1 MPIDP
6 TAVASALTGHDW
18 QRAAALLLPLLAWAL
33 RRYAAPTTWAHRPAG
48 AAAISL
54 GLALV
59 AAFAPVLDS
68 HALTRQSA
76 ISAGTVALLSLAA
89 VANPTQAAIKAAP
102 TLAGIVVFLAC
113 GVASAGERAPVSDR
127 ELSLIWLIAAA
138 GGVGY
143 FIGSWRGWVA
153 RQRLIER
160 SQDDLAAKFQREID
174 ALRDQALTEMATAD
188 LAIRAR
194 WRDRAQRTVGS
205 MIAAVVFLGAAV
217 AHAST
222 PPATPTIAPS
232 GPVVTLPADPPATV
246 AKAPT
251 IDPTATAAALASLEK
266 SLGISPSALTL
277 PPSFLDSTGGKVLI
291 GVLAV
296 VGAGVSAAEAYAA
309 VRSATLPATGAT
321 P

>member
-59 AAFAPVLDS
+59 AAFAPLADS

-102 TLAGIVVFLAC
+102 TLAGVVVFLAC
-113 GVASAGERAPVSDR
+113 GVAS
-127 ELSLIWLIAAA
+127 
-138 GGVGY
+138 
-143 FIGSWRGWVA
+143 
-153 RQRLIER
+153 
-160 SQDDLAAKFQREID
+160 
-174 ALRDQALTEMATAD
+174 
-188 LAIRAR
+188 
-194 WRDRAQRTVGS
+194 
-205 MIAAVVFLGAAV
+205 
-217 AHAST
+217 AST

-232 GPVVTLPADPPATV
+232 GPVVTLPADAAPAL
-246 AKAPT
+246 ALSPA
-251 IDPTATAAALASLEK
+251 AAAALAQAEQIAAAAASIK
-266 SLGISPSALTL
+266 ATLGVPSGVPIPA
-277 PPSFLDSTGGKVLI
+277 SFWNTAGGKVVI
-291 GVLAV
+291 GVLAI
-296 VGAGVSAAEAYAA
+296 VGAGTSALEAWA
-309 VRSATLPATGAT
+309 SARAQTLPASSPSAQAT

>member
-33 RRYAAPTTWAHRPAG
+33 RRYAAPSAWAHRPAG

-59 AAFAPVLDS
+59 AAFAPILDS

-76 ISAGTVALLSLAA
+76 ISAGTVALLSLVA

-102 TLAGIVVFLAC
+102 ALAGIVVFLAC
-113 GVASAGERAPVSDR
+113 GVASAS
-127 ELSLIWLIAAA
+127 S
-138 GGVGY
+138 
-143 FIGSWRGWVA
+143 
-153 RQRLIER
+153 
-160 SQDDLAAKFQREID
+160 
-174 ALRDQALTEMATAD
+174 
-188 LAIRAR
+188 
-194 WRDRAQRTVGS
+194 
-205 MIAAVVFLGAAV
+205 
-217 AHAST
+217 

-232 GPVVTLPADPPATV
+232 TPVVTLPADPPATV
-246 AKAPT
+246 AKAPA

-309 VRSATLPATGAT
+309 VRSATIPASGAT

>member
-33 RRYAAPTTWAHRPAG
+33 RRYAAPSAWAHRPAG

-59 AAFAPVLDS
+59 AAFAPILDS

-76 ISAGTVALLSLAA
+76 ISAGTVALLSLVA

-102 TLAGIVVFLAC
+102 ALAGIVVFLAC
-113 GVASAGERAPVSDR
+113 GVAS
-127 ELSLIWLIAAA
+127 
-138 GGVGY
+138 
-143 FIGSWRGWVA
+143 
-153 RQRLIER
+153 
-160 SQDDLAAKFQREID
+160 
-174 ALRDQALTEMATAD
+174 
-188 LAIRAR
+188 
-194 WRDRAQRTVGS
+194 
-205 MIAAVVFLGAAV
+205 
-217 AHAST
+217 AST

-232 GPVVTLPADPPATV
+232 GPVVTLPADPPATA
-246 AKAPT
+246 AKAPA
-251 IDPTATAAALASLEK
+251 IDPTAIAAALASLEK
-266 SLGISPSALTL
+266 SLGVSPSALTL